1 MVAWE
6 AYGKHAAF
14 HSLPSIH
21 GQTDGMSE
29 FWQKI
34 KAILSAPVEM
44 GRNGKHVNSVT
55 QTEPTTPSFAAGQQQ
70 MTQDLAALR
79 QTAEQLAGGQDQM
92 ARESPIPHV
101 LNALRCYM
109 KAKNQKCYM

>member
-1 MVAWE
+1 MTPRPSPLPRIASQRTQKFPQTDFRLMVAWE

-44 GRNGKHVNSVT
+44 GRNGKHENSVT
-55 QTEPTTPSFAAGQQQ
+55 QADGLVQ
-70 MTQDLAALR
+70 
-79 QTAEQLAGGQDQM
+79 
-92 ARESPIPHV
+92 PIH
-101 LNALRCYM
+101 
-109 KAKNQKCYM
+109 